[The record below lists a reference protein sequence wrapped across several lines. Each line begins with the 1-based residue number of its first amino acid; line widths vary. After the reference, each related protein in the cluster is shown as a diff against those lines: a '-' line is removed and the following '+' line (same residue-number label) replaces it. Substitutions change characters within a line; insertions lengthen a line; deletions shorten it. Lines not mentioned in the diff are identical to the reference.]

1 MQYMENNEEPTE
13 LDIALEHL
21 KKGNL
26 ILYPTDTVWGIGCDA
41 TNADAVARIY
51 KLKNREESKAMLCLV
66 SDIKMLE
73 KHIDTVPE
81 AAYTILQY
89 ADKPTTI
96 IYDSPAGVAENL
108 IGEDNTLGIRVVA
121 KGFAHQL
128 IRKYRKPIV
137 STSANKSGEITPRN
151 FKEISPDILAGVDYI
166 VNLQNEKS
174 QAKPSSVIRIK
185 SDGQVQ
191 VIRM

>member
-1 MQYMENNEEPTE
+1 M
-13 LDIALEHL
+13 DINKDEIYKTIEIL
-21 KKGNL
+21 KNGGI

-41 TNADAVARIY
+41 TNATAVSKIY
-51 KLKNREESKAMLCLV
+51 KLKNRDESKAMICLV

-81 AAYTILQY
+81 AAYAIIEY

-96 IYDSPAGVAENL
+96 IYDHPAGVAENL
-108 IGEDNTLGIRVVA
+108 ISSDNTLGVRIVS
-121 KGFAHQL
+121 KGFAHL
-128 IRKYRKPIV
+128 LVKYFRRPIV

-151 FKEISPDILAGVDYI
+151 FKEISADILAGVDYV

-174 QAKPSSVIRIK
+174 QAKPSSIIQIK
-185 SDGQVQ
+185 KDGQVH